1 MALPDAASL
10 GSTTLAATGAAP
22 APREGE
28 APGQI
33 GRYTVLKAIGAGG
46 MGVVYAAYDTDLD
59 RKIAIKLLHE
69 RVAIS
74 GPETV
79 GHSRLLREAQAM
91 AKISHP
97 NVLQVYEVGTHAGQ
111 VFLALEFVEGSTLAD
126 WLLAAPRDW
135 RAVLEIFLQAG
146 RGLQAAHEAGVV
158 HRDFKPENV
167 LVDRSGRARVMDF
180 GLARATGAMQPVQR
194 DIPVTATH
202 SSLEVNLTVTGAVMG
217 TPLYMAPEQH
227 LGGVTDA
234 RTDEFA
240 FCVALYEALYKQRP
254 FDGDDLRSLAA
265 NVLRGLVREPPRE
278 HKVPAWLRRAILRGL
293 SAAPEDR
300 YPGLLPLLS
309 ELARDHDA
317 PRRRGLLAV
326 AALALVLAVGWGFI
340 AVQRAADQRCRGGA
354 VQLAGTWDSARAD
367 QLSAAFA
374 ATARP
379 YAVATGQ
386 RVRVLLDARAAAW
399 AGLHAAA
406 CEAHARGEASAELYD
421 LELACLERRRSETH
435 ELVDLFVR
443 ADAEVVDR
451 AVGAVMALPPVKVC
465 ADRVALLARVKP
477 PEDPALAAE
486 VARLQVDLDRARVLQ
501 DAGKLK
507 EGIAL
512 ATSIADAADASGHR
526 PAIAEARL
534 RLGEL
539 HSRAS
544 EFAAAEPA
552 LWAALWAAEASR
564 HDEAAAAAWTE
575 LVRLAGKQGKLAEG
589 QRWAERAG
597 AALARIAAPPIAEGR
612 LENELGNL
620 AYQAGDHAEAERHYR
635 RALELRRATLGP
647 DHIDVAASLANV
659 GNALLGLDRNPEAL
673 AIAREVLALR
683 EATLGHDHVDVAA
696 SLNNLAVIDK
706 NAGRYGDA
714 IAALTRARGIWTR
727 ALGPDNPSVINAD
740 VNLATAYYQR
750 GELGQAADIVER
762 ALALS
767 ERLLSLDHP
776 MTLTVYSNAGAI
788 ALARG
793 DLARGEVL
801 LRTVYEVRL
810 RLLGPDHPDVAS
822 ALGNLA
828 SLADERGRLDEAAEM
843 FTRAIAIVE
852 RRSGPDHSDL
862 VTSLGNLAHVEL
874 QRGALEQA
882 ELHARRALA
891 IAGGAYGPDGHQT
904 LPVRVVRAAVA
915 ALRHEPGV
923 IAELDRIDRVAEN
936 TPLEPATLAVA
947 HFARAMALVDSGGDR
962 REAARLAREAL
973 AYHASRGASLPSQR
987 IAAWLAT
994 HRL

>member
-1 MALPDAASL
+1 M
-10 GSTTLAATGAAP
+10 
-22 APREGE
+22 
-28 APGQI
+28 
-33 GRYTVLKAIGAGG
+33 
-46 MGVVYAAYDTDLD
+46 
-59 RKIAIKLLHE
+59 
-69 RVAIS
+69 
-74 GPETV
+74 

-91 AKISHP
+91 AKISHA

-180 GLARATGAMQPVQR
+180 GLARATGTMQPVQK

-227 LGGVTDA
+227 LGGSTDA

-240 FCVALYEALYKQRP
+240 FCVALYEALYRQRP
-254 FDGDDLRSLAA
+254 FDGDDLRSLAS
-265 NVLRGLVREPPRE
+265 NVLRGLVREPPRD
-278 HKVPAWLRRAILRGL
+278 HKVPAWLRRAVLRGL

-300 YPGLLPLLS
+300 YPGLLPLLA

-317 PRRRGLLAV
+317 PRRRGLLAA
-326 AALALVLAVGWGFI
+326 AALVLVLAVGWGF
-340 AVQRAADQRCRGGA
+340 VAAAGAAGQRCRGGA

-399 AGLHAAA
+399 AGLHVAA

-435 ELVDLFVR
+435 ELVDLLAR

-451 AVGAVMALPPVKVC
+451 AVGAVMALPPVTVC
-465 ADRVALLARVKP
+465 ADRAALLARVKP

-486 VARLQVDLDRARVLQ
+486 VARLRVDLDRARALQ

-564 HDEAAAAAWTE
+564 HDEVAAAAWTE

-597 AALARIAAPPIAEGR
+597 AALARIGAPPIAEAR

-620 AYQAGDHAEAERHYR
+620 AYQAEDHVEAEHHYR
-635 RALELRRATLGP
+635 RALELRRAALGP
-647 DHIDVAASLANV
+647 DHIDVAASLANL
-659 GNALLGLDRNPEAL
+659 GNALLGLDRNAEAL
-673 AIAREVLALR
+673 AIAREALALR
-683 EATLGHDHVDVAA
+683 EASLGRDHVDVAA
-696 SLNNLAVIDK
+696 SLNNIAVIDK

-714 IAALTRARGIWTR
+714 IAALTRARDIWTR
-727 ALGPDNPSVINAD
+727 ALGPDNPNVANAD
-740 VNLATAYYQR
+740 VNLASTYYQR
-750 GELGQAADIVER
+750 GELGRAADIAER
-762 ALALS
+762 AIALS

-776 MTLTVYSNAGAI
+776 MTLKAYSNAGAI
-788 ALARG
+788 AVARG
-793 DLARGEVL
+793 DLERGEVL

-810 RLLGPDHPDVAS
+810 RVLGPDHPDVAS
-822 ALGNLA
+822 AFANLA

-843 FTRAIAIVE
+843 LTRAIAIVE

-862 VTSLGNLAHVEL
+862 VASLSNLAHVEL
-874 QRGALEQA
+874 LRGALERA
-882 ELHARRALA
+882 ELLARRAIA
-891 IAGGAYGPDGHQT
+891 IADSTFGADAHQA
-904 LPVRVVRAAVA
+904 LPARVVLAGVA
-915 ALRHEPGV
+915 ALRREPGV
-923 IAELDRIDRVAEN
+923 LVELDRIDRIAEK
-936 TPLEPATLAVA
+936 TPLEAATLTVA

-962 REAARLAREAL
+962 GEAARLARESL
-973 AYHASRGASLPSQR
+973 AYHASRGATLPAKQVTT
-987 IAAWLAT
+987 WLAR